1 MSWKWPGSGVL
12 MKSKKKM
19 STVECFELV
28 REYGGN
34 KTISMLFAKFET
46 AVDYA
51 VEDLQYRYLECL
63 ATCGDDVLEAHYI
76 DPKKMNSHLKTLRK
90 YLTEGDGCCGI
101 MSEYYE
107 IHRREMIL

>member
-1 MSWKWPGSGVL
+1 
-12 MKSKKKM
+12 MKSKKKR

-28 REYGGN
+28 KECGGSMV
-34 KTISMLFAKFET
+34 ISILFAKFKT

-63 ATCGDDVLEAHYI
+63 AKGDDVLEAYYI
-76 DPKKMNSHLKTLRK
+76 DPKKMNSHLKILRK

-107 IHRREMIL
+107 IHTREMIV